1 MEFFP
6 KTNMFYPLIPKRQR
20 LLLSILLLS
29 ITLHVI
35 FREILHASFS
45 CNYRFEIYRFALWQ
59 TNYNLEKC
67 QKLSLKIWKTLEFG

>member
-45 CNYRFEIYRFALWQ
+45 CNYRFEIYRFAL
-59 TNYNLEKC
+59 
-67 QKLSLKIWKTLEFG
+67 